1 MAGSKRLGR
10 GLKAL
15 LGDSVGGGEG
25 SGDDELRQ
33 VSLKDLAPGRYQPRR
48 QIPNKTLAELAD
60 SIRAQGVV
68 QPLVV
73 RRIEEAETEFEIVAG
88 ERRWRAARLAGL
100 EHVPVIVRRT
110 SDQAALAIALI
121 ENLQREDLNAVDQA
135 QALSRLSDEF
145 SLTHQEVADAIGRSR
160 PAVSNL
166 LRLLDLDPRVQQMI
180 VDGKLEM
187 GHARALLSL
196 DPSAQASVADRIAAE
211 GMSVRE
217 VEQLVKGQDRQGA
230 VAKKKPRQTLDQETQ
245 WFQEQLKRELGQHIA
260 IQTRPDGKRSLS
272 LSFENLE
279 QLHSTL
285 EQLEKLVSRLRRAAG
300 PRVRNRAVDSDDG

>member
-15 LGDSVGGGEG
+15 LGDSVADEGRGE
-25 SGDDELRQ
+25 DELRHLAL
-33 VSLKDLAPGRYQPRR
+33 SDLGPGRYQPRR
-48 QIPNKTLAELAD
+48 EIPNKTLAELAD

-73 RRIEEAETEFEIVAG
+73 RPASEAEHKYEIVAG

-100 EHVPVIVRRT
+100 KEVPVIVRQV

-121 ENLQREDLNAVDQA
+121 ENLQREDLNVVDQA

-145 SLTHQEVADAIGRSR
+145 SLTHQQVADAIGRSR

-166 LRLLDLDPRVQQMI
+166 LRLLELDEKVLQLLSA
-180 VDGKLEM
+180 GKLEM

-196 DPSAQASVADRIAAE
+196 EGEQQLQAAQRIVSE
-211 GMSVRE
+211 KMSVRE
-217 VEQLVKGQDRQGA
+217 VERFVKRSD
-230 VAKKKPRQTLDQETQ
+230 AKTEAAKEEQPKTQDQETR
-245 WFQEQLKRELGQHIA
+245 WFQEQVKRELGQSIS
-260 IQTRPDGKRSLS
+260 IQTRANGRRSLTVD
-272 LSFENLE
+272 FENME
-279 QLHSTL
+279 QLQATL
-285 EQLEKLVSRLRRAAG
+285 ERLEKLVARLRRAAG
-300 PRVRNRAVDSDDG
+300 PRVRDQNDDPDHS

>member
-1 MAGSKRLGR
+1 MAGPKRLGR

-15 LGDSVGGGEG
+15 LGDTVGREEERAG
-25 SGDDELRQ
+25 DELRQ
-33 VSLKDLAPGRYQPRR
+33 LAVSDLAPGRYQPRR
-48 QIPNKTLAELAD
+48 EIPNKTLAELAD

-73 RRIEEAETEFEIVAG
+73 RPSSAEEHPYEIVAG

-100 EHVPVIVRRT
+100 KEVPVIVRPV

-145 SLTHQEVADAIGRSR
+145 SMTHQEVADAIGRSR

-166 LRLLDLDPRVQQMI
+166 LRLLELDEQVQQMI
-180 VDGKLEM
+180 SAGQLEM

-196 DPSAQASVADRIAAE
+196 ERERQLEAAQRIVSDA
-211 GMSVRE
+211 MSVRE
-217 VEQLVKGQDRQGA
+217 VERFVKESRGRGKSTRQKPPA
-230 VAKKKPRQTLDQETQ
+230 VQDQETR
-245 WFQEQLKRELGQHIA
+245 WFQEQLKRELGESIS
-260 IQTRPDGKRSLS
+260 IQTRANGRRSLS
-272 LSFENLE
+272 VGFENLE
-279 QLHSTL
+279 QLQTTL
-285 EQLEKLVSRLRRAAG
+285 EQLEKLVARLRRAAG
-300 PRVRNRAVDSDDG
+300 PRVRDRKTDGQ